1 MAKTM
6 KKVSTFGSRAQVF
19 HVTALKT
26 SGNLTK
32 KDLFKN
38 KNGKI
43 VSRRAS
49 LAGKKAILRL
59 KKLGFVARRG
69 TFRLF
74 KKSDAKKTMK
84 KGKKG
89 SRKMKGGNFFEGE
102 SGSSGSQ

>member
-1 MAKTM
+1 MAVKKTM
-6 KKVSTFGSRAQVF
+6 KKIPTFGSRAQVF
-19 HVTALKT
+19 HGTALKT

-49 LAGKKAILRL
+49 AAGKKSIKRLRAL
-59 KKLGFVARRG
+59 GYIAKKGKFS
-69 TFRLF
+69 LF
-74 KKSDAKKTMK
+74 KKMTK

-89 SRKMKGGNFFEGE
+89 SKKMRGGHSFFEE
-102 SGSSGSQ
+102 ASGSATGSQ